1 MNNVI
6 AALCGT
12 VNFMPPWIMLGVF
25 GAIILLIAIIIALKG
40 VKRKFF
46 RVLVYVLAGLIPT
59 SYLVYLAVQVILWEN
74 VTEQIAFA
82 IAWLPTVLFVLIVL
96 IATLD
101 RKSVV

>member
-59 SYLVYLAVQVILWEN
+59 SRSAGNPVGERHRANRLRNSLVAHGFIRAYR
-74 VTEQIAFA
+74 
-82 IAWLPTVLFVLIVL
+82 
-96 IATLD
+96 LD
-101 RKSVV
+101 SDA